1 MKWIGLTGGIA
12 TGKSTVTKQLREMGY
27 LVVDADEISK
37 QVLVK
42 ESPEFKTVLKHFG
55 KEYLLPDGSLDRKK
69 IGDRIFSNSEDKK
82 FLEGIVHPKVQEK
95 VSEIKRQAQQSG
107 KKIAFYDVPLL
118 FEKKMNDQFDQ
129 IILVSADENTQLSRL
144 QKRDGFILEQA
155 RIRLKN
161 QLPMQQKKMSATYV
175 IENNSSFEDLK
186 KQLDQILKSILA

>member
-12 TGKSTVTKQLREMGY
+12 TGKSTVTKLLREMGY

-37 QVLVK
+37 QVLDK
-42 ESPEFKTVLKHFG
+42 ESSEFKTVLNHFG
-55 KEYLLPDGSLDRKK
+55 KEYLQPDGSLDRKK

-82 FLEGIVHPKVQEK
+82 FLEGVVHPKVQQK
-95 VSEIKRQAQQSG
+95 VSEIKKQAQQSG

-118 FEKKMNDQFDQ
+118 FEKKMNNQFDQ
-129 IILVSADENTQLSRL
+129 IILVSADENTQLLRL

-161 QLPMQQKKMSATYV
+161 QLPMQQKKTSATYV